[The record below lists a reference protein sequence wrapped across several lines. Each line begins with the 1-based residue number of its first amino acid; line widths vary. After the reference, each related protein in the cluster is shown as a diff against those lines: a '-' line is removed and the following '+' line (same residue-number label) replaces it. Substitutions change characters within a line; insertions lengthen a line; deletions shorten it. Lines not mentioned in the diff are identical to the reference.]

1 MIRYLIYCRKSSEEE
16 ERQALSID
24 SQLQELREFAVRNQ
38 LNIVNEFI
46 ESKSAR
52 KPNNRPVFDQM
63 LSEIK
68 EGKADGIL
76 SWAPDRIS
84 RNAIEGGK
92 IINLVD
98 PGVVKD
104 LKFPSLH
111 FESGPHGLLNLS
123 LAFSFGKL
131 YVDNLSESVKRGNRE
146 KIRRGEFPGP
156 APLGYVNNFKKK
168 NIEADPESFNLIKSI
183 FEDYAEAKLSFPD
196 IVSKLFE
203 AGIKTRSGNKIHYTT
218 IQRMLTNPFYYGV
231 FRLKGELYPGSH
243 PAMIS
248 KALYDKV
255 QKQLEA
261 KYRPVNWTEE
271 RKSTKGFLFSELG
284 KCGECGYS
292 IVNDYHCK
300 KSGREFRYYRC
311 SKKSKTCKCSE
322 RAINENDLAPQ
333 IESLAS
339 EIAIDDRLYSW
350 CLDEIKTWKDEEEG
364 NLDLELTDLNKNLE
378 VNKAKLEKLL
388 DIHIEG
394 GINSEEYTSKKNK
407 IVNESA
413 QIKGQIQEISQ
424 KGSAWFEPVAE
435 ALKTSNEAHHKI
447 SARDFTGM
455 YQVLKKTGSNR
466 VLANQTYSLDF
477 TKPFIFFREVLMLT
491 EKCSSPKK
499 INLNKNLKTKLES
512 GVYGNEKSVSFSD
525 AVTPL
530 TTNRE
535 AVSGASSPKGCELA
549 HVGYVPEHAVK
560 WRTERDSNF
569 R

>member
-1 MIRYLIYCRKSSEEE
+1 MSMQYFIYVRKSSEEE

-38 LNIVNEFI
+38 LNIVYEFI

-63 LSEIK
+63 LSEIQ

-92 IINLVD
+92 IIHLVD
-98 PGVVKD
+98 QGVIKD
-104 LKFPSLH
+104 LKFPSFH
-111 FESGPHGLLNLS
+111 FESGPHGLFNLS

-156 APLGYVNNFKKK
+156 APLGYINNLKKR
-168 NIEADPESFNLIKSI
+168 NIEADPESFELIKSI
-183 FEDYAEAKLSFPD
+183 FQDYAEAKINFPQ
-196 IVSKLFE
+196 IFNKLFK
-203 AGIKTRSGNKIHYTT
+203 AGIKTRNGNKISYNT
-218 IQRMLTNPFYYGV
+218 IQRMLSSPFYYGV
-231 FRLKGELYPGSH
+231 FKQKGELYPGSH

-248 KALYDKV
+248 KALFDKV
-255 QKQLEA
+255 QKQLET

-292 IVNDYHCK
+292 IVNDYHRK
-300 KSGREFRYYRC
+300 KSGLEFKYYRC
-311 SKKSKTCKCSE
+311 SKKSKTCKCKE
-322 RAINENDLAPQ
+322 RAINEKDLAPQ
-333 IESLAS
+333 IESLVS
-339 EIAIDDRLYSW
+339 EIAIEDRLYNW
-350 CLDEIKTWKDEEEG
+350 CMNEITAWKDDEEG
-364 NLDLELTDLNKNLE
+364 NLDVQITELDKDLEINR
-378 VNKAKLEKLL
+378 AKLEKLL

-394 GINSEEYTSKKNK
+394 GIDSDEYTSKKNK
-407 IVNESA
+407 IVNDSA
-413 QIKGQIQEISQ
+413 GIKDQIQKITQ

-447 SARDFTGM
+447 SEKDFTGM
-455 YQVLKKTGSNR
+455 YQVLKKAGSNR
-466 VLANQTYSLDF
+466 VLAKQNYSLSF
-477 TKPFIFFREVLMLT
+477 NKPFIFFREVLMLT
-491 EKCSSPKK
+491 EKCSSPNK

-512 GVYGNEKSVSFSD
+512 GVYGNERSDSFSV
-525 AVTPL
+525 AVNPAYHEP
-530 TTNRE
+530 R
-535 AVSGASSPKGCELA
+535 SGEWGEQ
-549 HVGYVPEHAVK
+549 PEGLRACPCGLCA
-560 WRTERDSNF
+560 
-569 R
+569 